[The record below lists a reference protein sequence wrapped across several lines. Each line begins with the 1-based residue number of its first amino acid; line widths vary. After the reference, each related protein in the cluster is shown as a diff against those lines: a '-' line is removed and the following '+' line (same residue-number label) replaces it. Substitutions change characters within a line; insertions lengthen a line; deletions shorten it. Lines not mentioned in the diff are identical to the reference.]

1 MSHSDPGGRCA
12 SNHSRL
18 VNARVPIR
26 GAAVGPRPAAR
37 PVSKPRPG
45 GGGTTAPR
53 RLTGRGGAKNVGGE
67 GLGIRGSGDSHEAD
81 RGLVDVAVDDTG
93 GLVAGVDH
101 LAVARVDAHV
111 TAEVDDVAGLGLSSG
126 DEGAR

>member
-26 GAAVGPRPAAR
+26 GAAVGPGPAAR
-37 PVSKPRPG
+37 PVSKPRTG

-53 RLTGRGGAKNVGGE
+53 RLTGRGGAGDVGGE
-67 GLGIRGSGDSHEAD
+67 EGMLGDQATRTKPI
-81 RGLVDVAVDDTG
+81 
-93 GLVAGVDH
+93 GV
-101 LAVARVDAHV
+101 
-111 TAEVDDVAGLGLSSG
+111 S
-126 DEGAR
+126 